1 MSINGMRSAATAT
14 PPAPPATPGDT
25 AADTKGATPGPGMNG
40 EHRSE
45 LSERPPQP
53 GSETAIPP
61 RIALTKL
68 GSVLPEQAAGALPA
82 EAQAF
87 ADKVRSD
94 VDNGK
99 LVLLA
104 SHSTA
109 SIKAAAGAAF
119 TGWLALK
126 NDLSLPR

>member
-68 GSVLPEQAAGALPA
+68 GSVLPEQASAKIAPA
-82 EAQAF
+82 SSAEPARTPRRLAN
-87 ADKVRSD
+87 AAVA
-94 VDNGK
+94 NG
-99 LVLLA
+99 
-104 SHSTA
+104 TTT
-109 SIKAAAGAAF
+109 F
-119 TGWLALK
+119 W
-126 NDLSLPR
+126 